1 MKQDHELSIE
11 WFLDNTNLS
20 CSEILIR
27 MGRQKIQLDSNE
39 ARKISS
45 AFRGGITGFGEVC
58 GIVTGGVLAIGL

>member
-1 MKQDHELSIE
+1 
-11 WFLDNTNLS
+11 
-20 CSEILIR
+20 